1 MFRPDMERSLWPFW
15 PGTEKNR
22 DKWDLFD
29 WGRCKGNLV
38 GEDQED
44 AGYRSKPTGNMTGS
58 DLTEQIEM
66 EIWRR
71 VWYDLNGKISLQ
83 DGRHNDDNFVGN
95 CVEKVNT
102 ELKNLSE
109 SREIEKMWNQF

>member
-29 WGRCKGNLV
+29 WWRRKGTLA

-44 AGYRSKPTGNMTGS
+44 AGYRSKTNGSVLKLGGCNWEKNM
-58 DLTEQIEM
+58 
-66 EIWRR
+66 
-71 VWYDLNGKISLQ
+71 IS
-83 DGRHNDDNFVGN
+83 
-95 CVEKVNT
+95 C
-102 ELKNLSE
+102 
-109 SREIEKMWNQF
+109 

>member
-1 MFRPDMERSLWPFW
+1 MFRPDMEISLWPFW

-29 WGRCKGNLV
+29 WGRCKGNLA

-71 VWYDLNGKISLQ
+71 VWYDL
-83 DGRHNDDNFVGN
+83 DG
-95 CVEKVNT
+95 
-102 ELKNLSE
+102 
-109 SREIEKMWNQF
+109 

>member
-29 WGRCKGNLV
+29 WGRCKGNLA

-71 VWYDLNGKISLQ
+71 VWYDLDGKISLQ
-83 DGRHNDDNFVGN
+83 GGRHNDVNFVDNFVN
-95 CVEKVNT
+95 WISCFIDYK
-102 ELKNLSE
+102 
-109 SREIEKMWNQF
+109 I